1 MDKQSAAVRAIKYI
15 NLSETNNSYRPLMIK
30 AVCSYFD
37 LIKDEVL
44 SLSIADKQFLR
55 YLANKS
61 GVPHYYKP
69 MLYIDEESEENVSL
83 QTFSNF
89 LHKSSL
95 IGANAFMLHQYQK
108 EILSNFQFGQ
118 CNRYFLSGSTSFGKT
133 FLIYEI
139 LHKMMYRNVA
149 LIFPTISLLSEN
161 LFKIYNS
168 INYGW
173 IKESYSIHTLSDT
186 QLTEENNL
194 LIFTPERYLS
204 FVDKNP
210 RLRLDFVFVD
220 EVYKLDNEFIIDE
233 IQQENERDVA
243 YRIALH
249 ELLRNSE
256 TDALLA
262 GPFITI
268 EPQLEGEISSFQKFL
283 EWYNFNSLNYNNYE
297 IVSKEEIIIKTGR
310 SIRVEDKFDIRFTN
324 ATKSCKFQEML
335 KWILDRREN
344 VIVYCSQKHLTEKR
358 AAELIEANIGIE
370 IQNNERVVR
379 LINHIERLFADNN
392 GKQWIVTM
400 ALKRGIGIHHGLV
413 PKYIQQEIIS
423 LFNDG
428 ILKILVCTTTITE
441 GVNTTAKN
449 MIILDGKKG
458 IKPLKKFDALNIEGR
473 AGRFM
478 QHYKG
483 RIFILNKEFCEVL
496 GKRDEML
503 RHKLFDSKEE
513 KTDLDIVVT
522 EPKFLSGKQK
532 VRRKELDKLRS
543 SGIMPEAC
551 FDEYK
556 TMSYDD
562 KLYLYNTISRFS
574 QADKN
579 KISALISQFVGQKKL
594 YNAGM
599 ELICQTI
606 RPIIKND
613 GLRFYVENKAPNRP
627 NCYLVDMVSAFISR
641 GFSGSA
647 NYYIKKEGDVNKG
660 IRKAAN
666 FVFNMLRY
674 QVVKYLGL
682 FNLLYKQY
690 LATTL
695 GKNVEDVSGIEA
707 LLLRLEYNADTPLGR
722 KASDIGASFNVVRYY
737 DAIDAAQNNSE
748 FTTKLYQGLDG
759 FEKYSV
765 EKLNKILLD

>member
-1 MDKQSAAVRAIKYI
+1 MDKQSAAIRAIKSI
-15 NLSETNNSYRPLMIK
+15 NLSEISNSNRPSMIK

-37 LIKDEVL
+37 LVKDEVL
-44 SLSIADKQFLR
+44 SYADKQFLR
-55 YLANKS
+55 YLANRA
-61 GVPHYYKP
+61 GIPHYYNP
-69 MLYIDEESEENVSL
+69 MLHNDDEIEGNISL

-89 LHKSSL
+89 IHESSL
-95 IGANAFMLHQYQK
+95 IGANALMLHQYQK
-108 EILSNFQFGQ
+108 EILNRFKFGQ
-118 CNRYFLSGSTSFGKT
+118 SNRYFLSASTSFGKT

-139 LHKMMYRNVA
+139 LRKMMYRNVA
-149 LIFPTISLLSEN
+149 FIFPTISLLSEN

-168 INYGW
+168 NNYNW
-173 IKESYSIHTLSDT
+173 IKESYTIHTLSDT
-186 QLTEENNL
+186 QLTTENNL

-210 RLRLDFVFVD
+210 QLCLDFVFVD
-220 EVYKLDNEFIIDE
+220 EVYKLDNGFIIDE
-233 IQQENERDVA
+233 VQQENERDVA

-249 ELLRNSE
+249 ELLKDSK
-256 TDALLA
+256 TDSLLA

-268 EPQLEGEISSFQKFL
+268 EPQSEGEMSSFQRFL
-283 EWYNFNSLNYNNYE
+283 EWYNFESLNYNDYD
-297 IVSKEEIIIKTGR
+297 IVCKEEIVIKNAR
-310 SIRVEDKFDIRFTN
+310 NVRVEDSFNIRFIGTTKNSKFHELLNCILKRHEN
-324 ATKSCKFQEML
+324 A
-335 KWILDRREN
+335 
-344 VIVYCSQKHLTEKR
+344 IVYCSQKHLTEKR
-358 AAELIEANIGIE
+358 AAELIEANIGID

-379 LINHIERLFADNN
+379 LINHIEGLFAENK

-400 ALKRGIGIHHGLV
+400 ALKQGIGIHHGLV

-496 GKRDEML
+496 GEADEML
-503 RHKLFDSKEE
+503 RHKLFDLKEE

-522 EPKFLSGKQK
+522 EQKFLSVKQK
-532 VRRKELDKLRS
+532 DRRKELDKLRS
-543 SGIMPEAC
+543 SGIMPEVC

-556 TMSYDD
+556 TISYDD
-562 KLYLYNTISRFS
+562 KIYLYNTISRFS

-579 KISALISQFVGQKKL
+579 KISLLISQFVGQKRL
-594 YNAGM
+594 YNLGL

-606 RPIIKND
+606 RPIIKNES
-613 GLRFYVENKAPNRP
+613 LRFYVENSASNRP
-627 NCYLVDMVSAFISR
+627 NCYLVDMVSAFVSR

-737 DAIDAAQNNSE
+737 DSFDTSLNSSE
-748 FTTKLYQGLDG
+748 DTLKLYQGLDG
-759 FEKYSV
+759 FEKYNV